1 MDYKVVVP
9 MPPNP
14 LELPL
19 AQISGVGAARA
30 AQLQRL
36 ELRTVGD
43 LLLHRPRR
51 YEDRRH
57 FQRIADLHLGAPA
70 LAC

>member
-1 MDYKVVVP
+1 
-9 MPPNP
+9 
-14 LELPL
+14 
-19 AQISGVGAARA
+19 
-30 AQLQRL
+30 LQRL

-57 FQRIADLHLGAPA
+57 FERIAGNSTSRR
-70 LAC
+70 